1 MNSPILA
8 QTVQKSSIEI
18 YPNMGISRKTQK
30 QRVLERLQKGERL
43 SVRKIHTE
51 MWINSPTKVISDL
64 RKDGHEIHDKKVKTA
79 HSHYLVYWMG
89 DKE

>member
-1 MNSPILA
+1 MNSPIVA

-43 SVRKIHTE
+43 TVRQIINE

-64 RKDGHEIHDKKVKTA
+64 RKAGHEIHDKKVKTA